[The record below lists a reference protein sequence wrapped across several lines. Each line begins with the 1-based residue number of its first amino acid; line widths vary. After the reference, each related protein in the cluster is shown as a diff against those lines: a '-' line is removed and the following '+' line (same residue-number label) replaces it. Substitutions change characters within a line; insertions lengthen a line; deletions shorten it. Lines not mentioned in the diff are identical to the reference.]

1 MRLNSEAALL
11 NGAGGAAR
19 SYVSSAARKCAG
31 ARELYHVVHE
41 GLAAERTSPG
51 RAQPR
56 PDLGAERRMQ
66 VDRVWVRESLF
77 SLLSSL
83 SFFFYFVNR

>member
-1 MRLNSEAALL
+1 MF
-11 NGAGGAAR
+11 
-19 SYVSSAARKCAG
+19 
-31 ARELYHVVHE
+31 HVVHE

-66 VDRVWVRESLF
+66 VDRVGLRKSLF

-83 SFFFYFVNR
+83 PFSFISTNRCKNAATYVAKGSALA